1 VVGTIQPVKEIG
13 QIAKERNILFH
24 TDAVQAV
31 GSVPIDVK
39 EYNIDLLSLSGHKIY
54 APKGIGALFIR
65 NGTHIEPLIHGG
77 SQESGM
83 RSGTENVAGIVG
95 LGKAIEI
102 ATKNIHHNNKK
113 IKFLRDRFVNEV
125 LNKIPDTRLNGH
137 PTERLPGYANI
148 SFKYV
153 KGKILS
159 SILNDKG
166 IYVSTNSACS
176 CASSYASYVL
186 QAMRLPEEI
195 IFSSIRFTFGD
206 KNTEND
212 IDIVVN
218 TLSET
223 VDKIRKGNF
232 ARKIYA

>member
-1 VVGTIQPVKEIG
+1 
-13 QIAKERNILFH
+13 
-24 TDAVQAV
+24 
-31 GSVPIDVK
+31 
-39 EYNIDLLSLSGHKIY
+39 
-54 APKGIGALFIR
+54 
-65 NGTHIEPLIHGG
+65 
-77 SQESGM
+77 M
-83 RSGTENVAGIVG
+83 
-95 LGKAIEI
+95 
-102 ATKNIHHNNKK
+102 
-113 IKFLRDRFVNEV
+113 RDRFVNEV